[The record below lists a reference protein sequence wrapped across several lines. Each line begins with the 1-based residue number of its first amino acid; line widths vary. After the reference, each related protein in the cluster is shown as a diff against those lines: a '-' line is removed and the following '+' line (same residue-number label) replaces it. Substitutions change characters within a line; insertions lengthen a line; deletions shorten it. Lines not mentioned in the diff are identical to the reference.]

1 MAVSSAAMS
10 SHPAAEDCSHD
21 NVCAMLGRLKSLLD
35 NLPSQLPPK
44 TALESNFGDFLKFQP
59 DPDILERTGCEVSA
73 LSVHPKHAFG
83 WQSRTQGGDIVPF
96 TERGAAVSALC

>member
-1 MAVSSAAMS
+1 MS
-10 SHPAAEDCSHD
+10 SHLVAGEDCSHD
-21 NVCAMLGRLKSLLD
+21 DVCAMFGRLKPLLD

-44 TALESNFGDFLKFQP
+44 TALESNFSDFLKFQP

-73 LSVHPKHAFG
+73 LSEHPKHAFG
-83 WQSRTQGGDIVPF
+83 WQSRTQGGGIVPF